1 MTAAQFE
8 QIRAVVFDFDGT
20 LAETEIDFA
29 EMRRRTVEHIKS
41 WGLWEE
47 GMDRDRYVLELID
60 HAAARLA
67 SSNGAVDEYRRQAAQ
82 ILEDVE
88 MITCPGARPYPGIQE
103 MLDAL
108 RTRGLRVGIVT
119 RNCRR
124 GVQAVTDNH
133 HLHHD
138 VLLTRDDVL
147 RVKPDP
153 EHLLMALAQL
163 DVEPARALMVGDHVT
178 DIHVGK
184 AAKTFTC
191 GVLTAKTAR
200 EVFIA
205 AGADLILDSA
215 ADLIHI
221 VCIADN

>member
-1 MTAAQFE
+1 MTAGQLE

-60 HAAARLA
+60 HAAAKLA
-67 SSNGAVDEYRRQAAQ
+67 SGNGAVDEYRREAAQ

-88 MITCPGARPYPGIQE
+88 MLTCPGARPYPGIQE
-103 MLDAL
+103 MLNAL

-124 GVQAVTDNH
+124 GVRAVTENH

-138 VLLTRDDVL
+138 VLLTRDDVA

-153 EHLLMALAQL
+153 EHLLLALARL
-163 DVEPARALMVGDHVT
+163 EVEPSGALMVGDHIT
-178 DIHVGK
+178 DIQVGK
-184 AAKTFTC
+184 AARTFTC
-191 GVLTAKTAR
+191 GVLTARTER
-200 EVFIA
+200 EAFVT

-215 ADLIHI
+215 ADLVHI
-221 VCIADN
+221 ICIADN